1 MLLDFPSPQSRNR
14 TFSEH
19 ALLPFYFMG
28 YIFTY
33 TVHTYFDNYNYNNGE
48 ASTIPY
54 CTMNYLLPRPMV
66 TNLKSNLNLQF
77 LTSISKKG
85 VHVCS
90 ISSTTNTTISSDHA
104 RIPDPSFVNTL
115 NAPFDFDASCAVVY
129 NEYITSTEED
139 LIANDIKNKMKR

>member
-1 MLLDFPSPQSRNR
+1 MLLDFSSPQYI
-14 TFSEH
+14 FSEH
-19 ALLPFYFMG
+19 AVLPF
-28 YIFTY
+28 TLWDTSLHY
-33 TVHTYFDNYNYNNGE
+33 TGIHTYFDNYNYNNGE
-48 ASTIPY
+48 AITIPY

-66 TNLKSNLNLQF
+66 TNLKRNLNPQF

-85 VHVCS
+85 VQVCS
-90 ISSTTNTTISSDHA
+90 ISSTTSTTISSNHA

-139 LIANDIKNKMKR
+139 LVANDIKNKMKR